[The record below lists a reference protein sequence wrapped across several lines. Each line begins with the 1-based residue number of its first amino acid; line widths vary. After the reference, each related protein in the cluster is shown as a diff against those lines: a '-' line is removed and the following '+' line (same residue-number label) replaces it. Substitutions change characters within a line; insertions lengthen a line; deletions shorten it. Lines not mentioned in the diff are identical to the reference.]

1 MLNELTKIGLSDKEA
16 KVYLA
21 ALELGKAPIQDIA
34 KKAGINRTTTYV
46 MITEL
51 EKRGLVKPF
60 KIGKRNYFAAES
72 PDMILDILKKEKQEI
87 ENKEREI
94 REILPELKSV
104 YNVAPGRPKIRFFEG
119 TDVNKKI
126 NEDILE
132 SGTKEI
138 QEIYNADFIRD
149 IISEEEAKI
158 FYKKRTEKKIKY
170 RGLYTR
176 KEGPFKNPLEF
187 AEEKFIDQKHFPV
200 FGDVFVYEDR
210 IGMVGKGMGVIIESA
225 EISQTLKTVFNL
237 AWNNKDNIAGE
248 ATAGGEELESGT

>member
-16 KVYLA
+16 RVYLA

-51 EKRGLVKPF
+51 EKRELVKPL
-60 KIGKRNYFAAES
+60 KMGKRNYFVAES
-72 PDMILDILKKEKQEI
+72 PDMILEILKKEKQEI

-94 REILPELKSV
+94 KEILPELKSV

-119 TDVNKKI
+119 AEVNKKI
-126 NEDILE
+126 NDDILE
-132 SGTKEI
+132 SEAKEI
-138 QEIYNADFIRD
+138 LEIYNADFIRD
-149 IISEEEAKI
+149 IISEEEAKN

-170 RGLYTR
+170 RALYTR

-187 AEEKFIDQKHFPV
+187 AEEKFIDQKQFPIS
-200 FGDVFVYEDR
+200 GDIFVYEDR
-210 IGMVGKGMGVIIESA
+210 VGMVGKEMGVIIESA
-225 EISQTLKTVFNL
+225 EISQTLKTLFNL
-237 AWNNKDNIAGE
+237 AWSNKGDGDISGKE
-248 ATAGGEELESGT
+248 DEEYLERGT